1 MCAGAPILGPRC
13 FLPLCFFSMQTS
25 THPKPG
31 PRSFLPLS
39 FFSCRMS
46 SQVLKAQLRLLGH
59 ILRREEND
67 PLRLVCFEPNTE
79 LRPRLSGTSWK
90 KRRGRP
96 RSDWAQVL
104 ISILCTFTQKNR
116 NDLLILIQNKRNYHQ
131 CVERL
136 CSQLDPS

>member
-1 MCAGAPILGPRC
+1 MLRRIAKIPAPFISRISHARVRKRC
-13 FLPLCFFSMQTS
+13 KVLPF
-25 THPKPG
+25 
-31 PRSFLPLS
+31 
-39 FFSCRMS
+39 S

-67 PLRLVCFEPNTE
+67 PLRLICFEPNTE

-116 NDLLILIQNKRNYHQ
+116 NDLLILIQNKRSYHQ

-136 CSQLDPS
+136 CSQLDPFNT